1 MSDKKQ
7 RIIEAVIN
15 GRIEAATATLKRLK
29 QMQAQLAADIAAAE
43 TELAAAKDL
52 ADLYGNPK

>member
-7 RIIEAVIN
+7 RIIAAVIN
-15 GRIEAATATLKRLK
+15 GRIEAATATLKRLR

-52 ADLYGNPK
+52 ADLYSNE

>member
-15 GRIEAATATLKRLK
+15 GRIEAATATLKRLR

-52 ADLYGNPK
+52 ADLYSNE

>member
-15 GRIEAATATLKRLK
+15 GRIEAATATLKRLR
-29 QMQAQLAADIAAAE
+29 QMQAQLAADITAAE
-43 TELAAAKDL
+43 IELAAAKDL
-52 ADLYGNPK
+52 ADLYSNK